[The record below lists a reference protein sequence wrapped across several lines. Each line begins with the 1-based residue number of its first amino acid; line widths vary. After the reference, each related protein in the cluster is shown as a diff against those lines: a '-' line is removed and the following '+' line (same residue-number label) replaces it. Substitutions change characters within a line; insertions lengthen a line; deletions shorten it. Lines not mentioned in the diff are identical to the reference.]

1 MSEMV
6 SDAERYVSLRKQAL
20 EAQAKANEL
29 HVAVQK
35 LRTYMI
41 QQYPKATIV
50 LPELPAVVTVRD
62 ESVTIVSDV
71 VIGK

>member
-1 MSEMV
+1 MSLPPHRIGAILMSEMV

-41 QQYPKATIV
+41 QQYPK
-50 LPELPAVVTVRD
+50 
-62 ESVTIVSDV
+62 S
-71 VIGK
+71 